1 MTDQLLQYVIIIFML
16 FLCVLCLFA
25 VLVIARD
32 VVLETVS
39 RRKSKDEK
47 DEATKPA
54 EAAAPVV
61 IVKEVAAPA
70 PVVEEIKEPEPVE
83 EPEIEPEQEIEP
95 EAETEEEDEN
105 AVKFST
111 THKLTMEEKYATLSS
126 EYKSYFDS
134 IVKHALSKEGVKE
147 NKNTGYYDY
156 KIGSA
161 RLVRV
166 AIKRNEIVC
175 EFIFIDQD
183 FKNYAENGNVKMKPS
198 ATKIRITEASA
209 VGVAKDGI
217 DLVCQQIAEEKERKK
232 ALAREKRN
240 ERRRE
245 QRQKEKEENT
255 EAETAKEE
263 AVV

>member
-32 VVLETVS
+32 VVLETVK
-39 RRKSKDEK
+39 RRKDKDEDK
-47 DEATKPA
+47 V
-54 EAAAPVV
+54 AAPVT
-61 IVKEVAAPA
+61 IIKEVAVPAPAPAPA
-70 PVVEEIKEPEPVE
+70 PVVEEVKEPEIEKEPEPVVE
-83 EPEIEPEQEIEP
+83 APVV
-95 EAETEEEDEN
+95 EAETDEDDEN
-105 AVKFST
+105 AVTFST

-126 EYKSYFDS
+126 EYKAYFDA
-134 IVKHALSKEGVKE
+134 IIKHALAKEGVKE

-156 KIGSA
+156 KIGAA

-198 ATKIRITEASA
+198 ATKIRVTEASA

-245 QRQKEKEENT
+245 QRQKEKDDGSET
-255 EAETAKEE
+255 EAVNEE
-263 AVV
+263 VTV

>member
-32 VVLETVS
+32 VVLETIK
-39 RRKSKDEK
+39 RRRDKDEDK
-47 DEATKPA
+47 V
-54 EAAAPVV
+54 AAPVT
-61 IVKEVAAPA
+61 IIKEVAVPAPAPA
-70 PVVEEIKEPEPVE
+70 PVVEEVKEPEPVVE
-83 EPEIEPEQEIEP
+83 EAPIVEEAPAPVE
-95 EAETEEEDEN
+95 EAEEDDEN
-105 AVKFST
+105 AVTFST
-111 THKLTMEEKYATLSS
+111 TYKLTMEEKYATLSS
-126 EYKSYFDS
+126 EQKGYFDA

-147 NKNTGYYDY
+147 NKATGYYDY
-156 KIGSA
+156 KIGAA
-161 RLVRV
+161 RLVRI
-166 AIKRNEIVC
+166 AIKRNEIIC
-175 EFIFIDQD
+175 EYIFIDQD

-198 ATKIRITEASA
+198 ATKIRVTEASA

-245 QRQKEKEENT
+245 QRLKEKEDGT
-255 EAETAKEE
+255 EAAEAKEE
-263 AVV
+263 ATV

>member
-1 MTDQLLQYVIIIFML
+1 MTELLEYVIIIFML

-32 VVLETVS
+32 VVIEMMS
-39 RRKSKDEK
+39 RRKARDEK
-47 DEATKPA
+47 DVAVN
-54 EAAAPVV
+54 AAVAAPVAAPAPVV
-61 IVKEVAAPA
+61 IVKETPA
-70 PVVEEIKEPEPVE
+70 PVVEEVKEPEPVK
-83 EPEIEPEQEIEP
+83 EPEIVAEPE
-95 EAETEEEDEN
+95 EEDDEN
-105 AVKFST
+105 AVTFST
-111 THKLTMEEKYATLSS
+111 THKLTMEEKYETLSS
-126 EYKSYFDS
+126 EYKSYFDA
-134 IVKHALSKEGVKE
+134 IIKHALAKEGVKE

-166 AIKRNEIVC
+166 AIKRGEIVC
-175 EFIFIDQD
+175 EFIFIDPE
-183 FKNYAENGNVKMKPS
+183 FKNYADNGNVKMKPS
-198 ATKIRITEASA
+198 ATKIRVTEPSA

-245 QRQKEKEENT
+245 QRQKEKEEST
-255 EAETAKEE
+255 EAEVAAEN
-263 AVV
+263 ALV

>member
-32 VVLETVS
+32 VVLETVK
-39 RRKSKDEK
+39 RRKDKDEEK
-47 DEATKPA
+47 V
-54 EAAAPVV
+54 AAPVT
-61 IVKEVAAPA
+61 IIKEVAVPVAAPAPA
-70 PVVEEIKEPEPVE
+70 PVVEEVKEPEPVKDPEPVIE
-83 EPEIEPEQEIEP
+83 EAPAPAAVPEED
-95 EAETEEEDEN
+95 DEN
-105 AVKFST
+105 AVTFST
-111 THKLTMEEKYATLSS
+111 NHKLNMEEKYATLSS
-126 EYKSYFDS
+126 EQKVYFDE

-147 NKNTGYYDY
+147 NKNPGYYDY
-156 KIGSA
+156 KIGAA

-166 AIKRNEIVC
+166 AIKRSEIVC

-198 ATKIRITEASA
+198 ATKIRVTEASA

-245 QRQKEKEENT
+245 QRQKEKEDGT
-255 EAETAKEE
+255 EADEAKAE
-263 AVV
+263 ATV

>member
-32 VVLETVS
+32 VVLETIK
-39 RRKSKDEK
+39 RRRDKDEDK
-47 DEATKPA
+47 V
-54 EAAAPVV
+54 AAPVT
-61 IVKEVAAPA
+61 IIKEVAVPAPAPAPA
-70 PVVEEIKEPEPVE
+70 PVVEEVKEPEPVVE
-83 EPEIEPEQEIEP
+83 EAPIVEEAPAPVE
-95 EAETEEEDEN
+95 EAEEDDEN
-105 AVKFST
+105 AVTFST
-111 THKLTMEEKYATLSS
+111 TYKLTMEEKYATLSS
-126 EYKSYFDS
+126 EQKGYFDA

-147 NKNTGYYDY
+147 NKATGYYDY
-156 KIGSA
+156 KIGAA
-161 RLVRV
+161 RLVRI
-166 AIKRNEIVC
+166 AIKRNEIIC
-175 EFIFIDQD
+175 EYIFIDQD

-198 ATKIRITEASA
+198 ATKIRVTEASA

-245 QRQKEKEENT
+245 QRLKEKEDGT
-255 EAETAKEE
+255 EADEAKVE
-263 AVV
+263 ATV